1 MDELERHIISGR
13 EKMDIHDPDPRLW
26 QKIEAG
32 LPGRERHLR
41 QYLWRAAVAVIIAGT
56 GMAAVIG
63 IIRTNERINDP
74 QVAEVRET
82 YHYYDSRI
90 KTLYE
95 EAAPLLTSNPEISNE
110 LDLGMSE
117 LDSLSAE
124 IIDDLHDN
132 IASREVIEALIGN
145 YRLRIELLEDML
157 QLMKEYEQEPE
168 NTTGN
173 EL

>member
-1 MDELERHIISGR
+1 MDEFERHIISGR

-32 LPGRERHLR
+32 LPAREGHLR
-41 QYLWRAAVAVIIAGT
+41 SYLWRAAVVMIIAGA

-63 IIRTNERINDP
+63 IIRTNQRINDP

-82 YHYYDSRI
+82 YNYYDNRI
-90 KTLYE
+90 KSLYE
-95 EAAPLLTSNPEISNE
+95 EAAPLLTANPEISTE
-110 LDLGMSE
+110 LSLGMNE

-124 IIDDLHDN
+124 IMDDLHDN

-145 YRLRIELLEDML
+145 YRLRIDLLEDML
-157 QLMKEYEQEPE
+157 QLMKENEQEPE

>member
-1 MDELERHIISGR
+1 MDELERHILSGR

-26 QKIEAG
+26 HTIEAR

-41 QYLWRAAVAVIIAGT
+41 SYLWRAAAVVIIAG
-56 GMAAVIG
+56 GGLAALVGVIN
-63 IIRTNERINDP
+63 TKAKVSDP
-74 QVAEVRET
+74 QVAAVGES
-82 YHYYDSRI
+82 YYYYDNRI
-90 KTLYE
+90 RSLYE
-95 EAAPLLTSNPEISNE
+95 EAAPLLTANPDISRE
-110 LDLGMSE
+110 LTLGMGE

-132 IASREVIEALIGN
+132 IASSEVVEALIGN

-157 QLMKEYEQEPE
+157 QLMKENEQEPE
-168 NTTGN
+168 KITGH